1 MSLPFPRP
9 PATHTQHSLRRLPT
23 RPTHSVCA
31 PTRRYI
37 LRDGDGTCEALVDG
51 VGKVMTYKAGEFF
64 GELAL
69 LTGGKRAATVVATG
83 PAGSRAQLL
92 KLSSEDFQRL
102 TDDDAA
108 GTVLKTQTQSYKGA
122 NPKVDMDAILAALPG
137 LGAS

>member
-1 MSLPFPRP
+1 
-9 PATHTQHSLRRLPT
+9 
-23 RPTHSVCA
+23 
-31 PTRRYI
+31 
-37 LRDGDGTCEALVDG
+37 VDG
-51 VGKVMTYKAGEFF
+51 VGKVMTYKAGELF

-92 KLSSEDFQRL
+92 KLSSEDFLRL

>member
-1 MSLPFPRP
+1 M
-9 PATHTQHSLRRLPT
+9 
-23 RPTHSVCA
+23 
-31 PTRRYI
+31 
-37 LRDGDGTCEALVDG
+37 DG

-92 KLSSEDFQRL
+92 KLSSEDFLRL
-102 TDDDAA
+102 TTHGA

>member
-1 MSLPFPRP
+1 MSLPFPFLRP
-9 PATHTQHSLRRLPT
+9 HTRIIRRLPT
-23 RPTHSVCA
+23 RLTHSVCA

-37 LRDGDGTCEALVDG
+37 LRDGDGTCLEAHVDG

-92 KLSSEDFQRL
+92 KLSSEDFLRL

>member
-1 MSLPFPRP
+1 MSLPFPFLRP
-9 PATHTQHSLRRLPT
+9 HTRSIRRLPT
-23 RPTHSVCA
+23 RLTHSVCA

-37 LRDGDGTCEALVDG
+37 LRDGDGTCLEAHVDG

-92 KLSSEDFQRL
+92 KLSSEDFLRL

>member
-1 MSLPFPRP
+1 MSLPFPFLRP
-9 PATHTQHSLRRLPT
+9 HTRSIRRLPT
-23 RPTHSVCA
+23 RLTHSVCA

-37 LRDGDGTCEALVDG
+37 LRDGDGTCLEAHVDG

-92 KLSSEDFQRL
+92 KLSSEDFLRL
-102 TDDDAA
+102 TDDGAA

-122 NPKVDMDAILAALPG
+122 NPKVDMDAVLAALPG

>member
-1 MSLPFPRP
+1 MSLPFPFLRP
-9 PATHTQHSLRRLPT
+9 HTRSIRRLPT
-23 RPTHSVCA
+23 RLTHSVCA

-37 LRDGDGTCEALVDG
+37 LRDGDGTCLEAHVDG

>member
-1 MSLPFPRP
+1 MSLPFPFLRP
-9 PATHTQHSLRRLPT
+9 HTRSIRRLPT
-23 RPTHSVCA
+23 RLTHSVCA

-37 LRDGDGTCEALVDG
+37 LRDGDGTCLEAHVDG

-69 LTGGKRAATVVATG
+69 LTGGKRAATVVAAG

-92 KLSSEDFQRL
+92 KLSSEDFLRL
-102 TDDDAA
+102 TDDNAA

-122 NPKVDMDAILAALPG
+122 NPKVDMGAVLAALPG

>member
-1 MSLPFPRP
+1 MSLPFPFLRP
-9 PATHTQHSLRRLPT
+9 HTRSIRRLPT
-23 RPTHSVCA
+23 RLTHSVCA

-37 LRDGDGTCEALVDG
+37 LRDGDGTCLEAHVDG

-92 KLSSEDFQRL
+92 KLSSEDFLRL

-122 NPKVDMDAILAALPG
+122 NPKVDMGAILAALPG

>member
-1 MSLPFPRP
+1 MSLPFPFLRP
-9 PATHTQHSLRRLPT
+9 HTRSIRRLPT
-23 RPTHSVCA
+23 RLTHSVCA

-37 LRDGDGTCEALVDG
+37 LRDGDGTCLEAHVDG

-69 LTGGKRAATVVATG
+69 LTGGKRAATGVASG
-83 PAGSRAQLL
+83 AAGSRAQLL
-92 KLSSEDFQRL
+92 KLSSEDFLRL

>member
-1 MSLPFPRP
+1 MSLPFPFLRP
-9 PATHTQHSLRRLPT
+9 HTRSIRRLPT
-23 RPTHSVCA
+23 RLTHSVCA

-37 LRDGDGTCEALVDG
+37 LRDGDGTCLEAHVDG

-92 KLSSEDFQRL
+92 KLSSEDFLRL

-122 NPKVDMDAILAALPG
+122 NPKVDMDAVLAALPG

>member
-1 MSLPFPRP
+1 
-9 PATHTQHSLRRLPT
+9 
-23 RPTHSVCA
+23 
-31 PTRRYI
+31 
-37 LRDGDGTCEALVDG
+37 VDG

-92 KLSSEDFQRL
+92 KLSSEDFLRL

>member
-1 MSLPFPRP
+1 VSLPFPFLRP
-9 PATHTQHSLRRLPT
+9 HTRSIRRLPT
-23 RPTHSVCA
+23 RLTHSVCA

-37 LRDGDGTCEALVDG
+37 LRDGDGTCLEAHVDG

-92 KLSSEDFQRL
+92 KLSSEDFLRL

>member
-1 MSLPFPRP
+1 MSLPFPFLRP
-9 PATHTQHSLRRLPT
+9 HTRSIRRLPT
-23 RPTHSVCA
+23 RLTHSVCA

-37 LRDGDGTCEALVDG
+37 LRDGDGTCEAHVDG

-102 TDDDAA
+102 TDDNAA
-108 GTVLKTQTQSYKGA
+108 GTVLKTQTQSYKGV

>member
-1 MSLPFPRP
+1 MSLPFPFLRP
-9 PATHTQHSLRRLPT
+9 HTRSIRRLPT
-23 RPTHSVCA
+23 RLTHSVCA

-37 LRDGDGTCEALVDG
+37 LRDGDGTCLEAHVDG

-92 KLSSEDFQRL
+92 KLSSEDFLRL
-102 TDDDAA
+102 TDDGAA
-108 GTVLKTQTQSYKGA
+108 GTVLNTQTQSYKGA